1 MKDQGENVKVCSSIQ
16 KFRHVLVCNIL
27 LLLLKLPQER
37 EKEKLLECYTTP
49 NLQAKHPSPG
59 ILEAFFRAI
68 MDCSIPVC
76 REHMTSMLRAT
87 VRDISIWEQLMV
99 TGMIVFREVE
109 SVHWLRGF

>member
-1 MKDQGENVKVCSSIQ
+1 M
-16 KFRHVLVCNIL
+16 
-27 LLLLKLPQER
+27 
-37 EKEKLLECYTTP
+37 
-49 NLQAKHPSPG
+49 
-59 ILEAFFRAI
+59 RAI
-68 MDCSIPVC
+68 IDCSIPVC

>member
-1 MKDQGENVKVCSSIQ
+1 M
-16 KFRHVLVCNIL
+16 
-27 LLLLKLPQER
+27 
-37 EKEKLLECYTTP
+37 
-49 NLQAKHPSPG
+49 
-59 ILEAFFRAI
+59 EAFFRAI

-99 TGMIVFREVE
+99 TGMIVSRKVE

>member
-1 MKDQGENVKVCSSIQ
+1 MLDNSKPASKA
-16 KFRHVLVCNIL
+16 
-27 LLLLKLPQER
+27 PQSR
-37 EKEKLLECYTTP
+37 DIG
-49 NLQAKHPSPG
+49 G
-59 ILEAFFRAI
+59 IFRAI